1 MECMMRLKIASASIV
16 ISCLSM
22 LSACDINRVGTGD
35 SAEVTAIGD
44 ASTTLIAATS
54 DPCKPDPGDLFGR
67 PRGGQQAYE
76 QRCEHTPPD

>member
-1 MECMMRLKIASASIV
+1 
-16 ISCLSM
+16 
-22 LSACDINRVGTGD
+22 VGTGD